1 MVNKAIPTVPNHTY
15 VGLVIASSKCTR
27 SIINDMVGCH
37 PSTSLNNNLPFFLR
51 QNAYLLRCQLTKS
64 DPYNC

>member
-27 SIINDMVGCH
+27 SIINDMV
-37 PSTSLNNNLPFFLR
+37 
-51 QNAYLLRCQLTKS
+51 
-64 DPYNC
+64 